1 MMVKYK
7 TICIGSQPS
16 WGKGLH
22 PLVAAEG
29 LHVIWMEAFLSEGGV
44 VTEQLWSSPLPHRS

>member
-29 LHVIWMEAFLSEGGV
+29 PHVIWMEAFLWEGGV
-44 VTEQLWSSPLPHRS
+44 VIEQLWSSPLPHRS